1 MDEQTTAFLKNYGL
15 IILLGITGLASLVF
29 GIIKMN
35 TTDTPV
41 VISENSSVSEDASVI
56 LVDVAG
62 AVVRPGVYSLPAS
75 SRISDAIEKAGG
87 ITEEAD
93 TVHIAQ
99 VINKAQ
105 VLQDGQKVFIPLAQT
120 DPAVESFD
128 AQSNLININTASARE
143 LEDLPGIGEVTAD
156 KIISNRPYTSL
167 EELVSKKAVSQS
179 VFEKIKEQI
188 SLY

>member
-1 MDEQTTAFLKNYGL
+1 
-15 IILLGITGLASLVF
+15 
-29 GIIKMN
+29 MN
-35 TTDTPV
+35 TTDTSV
-41 VISENSSVSEDASVI
+41 VISENSSVTENTDAI

-105 VLQDGQKVFIPLAQT
+105 VLQDGQKVFIPLAQA
-120 DPAVESFD
+120 DPVIKSSD
-128 AQSNLININTASARE
+128 TQGSLININTASASE

-156 KIISNRPYTSL
+156 KIITNRPYTTL
-167 EELVSKKAVSQS
+167 EELVSKKAISQS